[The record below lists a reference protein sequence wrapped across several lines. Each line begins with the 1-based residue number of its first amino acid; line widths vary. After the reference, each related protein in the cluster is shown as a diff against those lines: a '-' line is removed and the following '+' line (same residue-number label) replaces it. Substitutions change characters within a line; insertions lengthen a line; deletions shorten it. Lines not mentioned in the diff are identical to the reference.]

1 MLADDPSDGAQFDRG
16 DGRLRRLRAVA
27 WVLLVL
33 LGVPTAVDAAWAET
47 WRGLT
52 VVPEHR
58 CSPYDRKR
66 DYECRQAEDQ
76 LPPAHDARNRP

>member
-1 MLADDPSDGAQFDRG
+1 MLIDDLSDGTGSGRG
-16 DGRLRRLRAVA
+16 DGRFRRLRAVG
-27 WVLLVL
+27 WIL
-33 LGVPTAVDAAWAET
+33 LGVLGAPALVDGARAET

-52 VVPEHR
+52 VAPEHR

-76 LPPAHDARNRP
+76 LPPAHDARNRS